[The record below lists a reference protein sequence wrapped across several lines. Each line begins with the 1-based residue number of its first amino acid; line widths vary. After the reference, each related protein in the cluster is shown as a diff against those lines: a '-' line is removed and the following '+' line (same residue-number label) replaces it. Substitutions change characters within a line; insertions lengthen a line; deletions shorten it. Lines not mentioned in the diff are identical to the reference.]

1 MQTQFI
7 SLNPI
12 PLYVTQSIGNE
23 FSNIQKELLEVCN
36 TIRFEKIKNWDT
48 YTHSLSYEPFESNL
62 LKEKECDHS
71 LKFIKKSVKEYL
83 QMIGFQYPSAP
94 LAMPNAWI
102 TKTQKNEYAH
112 IHTHQGSHIS
122 GVYYIKTNGQDG
134 NLYFPNIH
142 RSLASNPIIGCS
154 TQETLAPLKTG
165 VLVLFPSDLS
175 HGVKENRTDNV
186 RYSLSFNIFISGF
199 NTPPPEFNI

>member
-83 QMIGFQYPSAP
+83 QMI
-94 LAMPNAWI
+94 
-102 TKTQKNEYAH
+102 
-112 IHTHQGSHIS
+112 
-122 GVYYIKTNGQDG
+122 
-134 NLYFPNIH
+134 
-142 RSLASNPIIGCS
+142 
-154 TQETLAPLKTG
+154 
-165 VLVLFPSDLS
+165 
-175 HGVKENRTDNV
+175 
-186 RYSLSFNIFISGF
+186 
-199 NTPPPEFNI
+199 